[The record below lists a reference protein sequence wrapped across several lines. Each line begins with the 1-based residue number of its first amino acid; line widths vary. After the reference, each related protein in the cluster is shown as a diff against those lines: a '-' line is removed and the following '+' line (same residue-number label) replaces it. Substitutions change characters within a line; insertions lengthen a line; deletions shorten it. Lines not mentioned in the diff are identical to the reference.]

1 MGCLVVSWVS
11 GGWAGSHPI
20 AGTNTEDTAQ
30 PMQVAR
36 AASRY
41 AVPSPQVRPLPIPH
55 IREGSQN
62 DSPHAFQPRRPIRVG
77 DVITQ
82 DNIAAAK
89 AFLTPST
96 WWMIERGMPMRIAA
110 PRKVTWPR
118 AYQDAT
124 YLLARL
130 RLAAVYSEAGQTGQ
144 ARTQR
149 MQWQELSRD
158 GSLSGARQT
167 LPFTEAQDLER
178 MLAALRGAG
187 LR

>member
-1 MGCLVVSWVS
+1 
-11 GGWAGSHPI
+11 
-20 AGTNTEDTAQ
+20 
-30 PMQVAR
+30 
-36 AASRY
+36 
-41 AVPSPQVRPLPIPH
+41 
-55 IREGSQN
+55 
-62 DSPHAFQPRRPIRVG
+62 
-77 DVITQ
+77 
-82 DNIAAAK
+82 
-89 AFLTPST
+89 
-96 WWMIERGMPMRIAA
+96 MPMRIAA

-167 LPFTEAQDLER
+167 LPYTEAQDLER